1 MATSSNLEK
10 KETEVKIF
18 IAVSHQ
24 FLLTFIRI
32 LVTIGQLEYATFS
45 SRGVKEP
52 VVEA

>member
-18 IAVSHQ
+18 VPAFHR
-24 FLLTFIRI
+24 FLLTFIGI
-32 LVTIGQLEYATFS
+32 VITIGWLEYATFS